1 MKRGQID
8 PSPEK
13 PTLKNPTLIKVK
25 SLEESRSL
33 KKRISETIKNETI
46 EQIGRLFS
54 ILLGILAASVLE
66 KASAGRGIR
75 RAGENF

>member
-33 KKRISETIKNETI
+33 KKRISEKLKTK
-46 EQIGRLFS
+46 Q
-54 ILLGILAASVLE
+54 
-66 KASAGRGIR
+66 
-75 RAGENF
+75 